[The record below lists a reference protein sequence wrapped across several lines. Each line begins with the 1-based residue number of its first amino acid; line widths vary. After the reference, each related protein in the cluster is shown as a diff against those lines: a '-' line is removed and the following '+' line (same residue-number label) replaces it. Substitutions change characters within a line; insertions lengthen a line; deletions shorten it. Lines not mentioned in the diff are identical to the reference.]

1 MEEIRRFTIS
11 LFSDLTIENFGDA
24 KNMSADEVYSK
35 AKNINLNAV
44 RNNLSKH
51 EIKHLIADF
60 QTKLASENPIL
71 M

>member
-24 KNMSADEVYSK
+24 KNMSVDEVYSK

-51 EIKHLIADF
+51 EIKYLISDF
-60 QTKLASENPIL
+60 QSKLASENAIL
-71 M
+71 F